1 MIQRRVFLQR
11 GLQVFGAALP
21 LASNAQSAVSR
32 FRGTTLRI
40 NYPAHPHYDRVERQF
55 TRFTAQTGIRIEGHR
70 TPYLEMKKAQ
80 LASFAKPT
88 GDFDLVSYLI
98 LWKVEYA
105 QQGYLSPLE
114 PYFANPQLAMGN
126 FYFDDLINPYVDAIG
141 RVGGPKS
148 YLPGPGAKL
157 YGLPCGSETS
167 VLGAR
172 KDLLAKYDLA
182 MPTDYSDLF
191 KACRV
196 LHEKEG
202 IGGLATRGQA
212 GHHITHAWLLHLT
225 PHAGTVFDAEW
236 NSVLHNHGGVQ
247 AVEALREIA
256 AMAPEGVA
264 KATFAEMQEN
274 FLQGRSAFYLDSS
287 SVLGVGKD
295 AKHTKLTDRFV
306 YAMHPSG
313 SRLSGQTG
321 GFGLGIA
328 ANSPQS
334 EVAFMLLQ
342 WLTSP
347 GVDLAIAR
355 EGGAAGRWST
365 LADPDFKAAN
375 PEQAIMPFAL
385 RAANPDW
392 RPLIPEWDKI
402 SKDIT
407 GRLLP
412 EMVYGSRPV
421 AAGLASISAEVDAEM
436 LRTGRRLATPGPARK
451 PTIRSNS

>member
-1 MIQRRVFLQR
+1 MIQRRKFLQR

-32 FRGTTLRI
+32 FKGTTLRI

-55 TRFTAQTGIRIEGHR
+55 ARFTELTGIRIEGHR
-70 TPYLEMKKAQ
+70 TPYLDMKKVQ
-80 LASFAKPT
+80 LASFAKPA

-105 QQGYLSPLE
+105 QQGYLRALE
-114 PYFANPQLAMGN
+114 PFFANPQLAMRD
-126 FYFDDLINPYVDAIG
+126 YAFDDLITPYVDAIG
-141 RVGGPKS
+141 RVGGPKT
-148 YLPGPGAKL
+148 YLPGPGSRV

-172 KDLLAKYDLA
+172 RDLLDKYNLQ
-182 MPTDYSDLF
+182 MPTEYSELL
-191 KACRV
+191 KACRL
-196 LHEKEG
+196 LHEKER

-212 GHHITHAWLLHLT
+212 GHHITHAWMLHFT
-225 PHAGTVFDAEW
+225 PHGGKVFDADW
-236 NSVLHNHGGVQ
+236 ACVLHNYGGVK
-247 AVEALREIA
+247 AVETLREIV

-274 FLQGRSAFYLDSS
+274 FLQGRAAFYLDSS

-295 AKHTKLTDRFV
+295 PKQTKLSDRFV

-313 SRLSGQTG
+313 TRLSGQTG

-328 ANSPQS
+328 ANSAQS
-334 EVAFMLLQ
+334 EAAFMFLQ

-347 GVDLAIAR
+347 GVDLTIAR

-365 LADPDFKAAN
+365 LSDPDFKASN
-375 PEQAIMPFAL
+375 PEQAIMRFAL
-385 RAANPDW
+385 KAANPDW

-412 EMVYGSRPV
+412 EMVYGNHPIAS
-421 AAGLASISAEVDAEM
+421 GLANISAEVDAEM
-436 LRTGRRLATPGPARK
+436 LRTGRRSATPGQLRK
-451 PTIRSNS
+451 PASPSLL